1 MQEDQQYMT
10 NAQGHLVPI
19 STVRPQD
26 KLEHDFVTE
35 LMEQA
40 QSISKTIAFFRAT
53 VFAETDTFIDLLAEK
68 YGLKKGG
75 KKGNVT
81 FTSYDGLLQIKISNN
96 DFLVFGAELQIA
108 KELIDE
114 CIKSWGT
121 DQNPHII
128 ALVNHAFRVDNQG
141 KVNKADILGLRRIKI
156 EDQTWDKAMAAIN
169 DSIRVSRTK
178 RYVRFYKRANINEAF
193 VAVSLDIAQVDAQ

>member
-1 MQEDQQYMT
+1 MKTETNQEYMT
-10 NAQGHLVPI
+10 DAQGRLVPI

-26 KLEHDFVTE
+26 KLEHDFVSE
-35 LMEQA
+35 LMDQA
-40 QSISKTIAFFRAT
+40 QSLSKSIAFFRAT
-53 VFAETDTFIDLLAEK
+53 VFAETDAFIDLLAEK

-75 KKGNVT
+75 SKGNVT
-81 FTSYDGLLQIKISNN
+81 FSSYDGLLQIKISNN

-121 DQNPHII
+121 DQNPHIV

-141 KVNKADILGLRRIKI
+141 KVNKGDILGLRRIKI
-156 EDQTWDKAMAAIN
+156 EDKTWQKAMEAIN

-178 RYVRFYKRANINEAF
+178 RYVRFYKRANINEPF
-193 VAVSLDIAQVDAQ
+193 TAVSLDIAQV